1 MKKYISLL
9 LCLILACAAF
19 TACGNKG
26 ATDPSETEEEM
37 GEVLR
42 EAEQITEVDEAQLE
56 KAGATLEKRLS
67 LLKQDGW
74 KKKDGAYV
82 YTTDEDDCSGKYTIT
97 AKGNDAD
104 VTVTFDYFDD
114 NAEMIDFYKIPLSQ
128 IQNIK
133 LGADWTTDDGEH
145 VPNSRLTIPADSP
158 RSYAYIS
165 DTAYMDRLHEHLKG
179 VNLLY
184 HESTYASDN
193 VENARKYNHSTAAEA
208 ATVARDAC
216 VGQLML
222 GHYSSRYTDEKVLL
236 DEAQKI
242 FKNTILSDENLVVD
256 VK

>member
-82 YTTDEDDCSGKYTIT
+82 YTTDEDDCSGKYTIP

-104 VTVTFDYFDD
+104 VTVTFHYFDD
-114 NAEMIDFYKIPLSQ
+114 NAEMIDFYKDDPGAGQAICAYWYLRAVAVLDAPLGSE
-128 IQNIK
+128 NYK
-133 LGADWTTDDGEH
+133 LIVG
-145 VPNSRLTIPADSP
+145 
-158 RSYAYIS
+158 
-165 DTAYMDRLHEHLKG
+165 DTEVVKG
-179 VNLLY
+179 
-184 HESTYASDN
+184 SMTY
-193 VENARKYNHSTAAEA
+193 
-208 ATVARDAC
+208 
-216 VGQLML
+216 
-222 GHYSSRYTDEKVLL
+222 
-236 DEAQKI
+236 DEAEQI
-242 FKNTILSDENLVVD
+242 YDQYYED
-256 VK
+256 